1 MAHEPPNDDKK
12 DESIANN
19 SEMAEDIEYTQGM
32 HPNSLKALKK
42 NYFPKGV
49 SGNSMGKPMKWDAL
63 AKVLNEIGDEIA
75 PSYFNK
81 NDLKDMTKRRVVLDR
96 CWERA
101 MRGEIAFVKMLA
113 FLGCLDTKD

>member
-1 MAHEPPNDDKK
+1 MSIEDKK
-12 DESIANN
+12 DEIIPNN
-19 SEMAEDIEYTQGM
+19 RELDEDDEYSQGM

-49 SGNSMGKPMKWDAL
+49 SPNPIGRPMKWDAM

>member
-12 DESIANN
+12 DENIANN
-19 SEMAEDIEYTQGM
+19 SEMDEDIEYTQGM

-49 SGNSMGKPMKWDAL
+49 SPNPIGRPMKWDAM
-63 AKVLNEIGDEIA
+63 ARALNEIGDELA
-75 PSYFNK
+75 RPYFCK
-81 NDLKDMTKRRVVLDR
+81 GDEDITKRRVVMEK
-96 CWERA
+96 CWDRA
-101 MRGEIAFVKMLA
+101 MRGEIAFIKMLA

>member
-1 MAHEPPNDDKK
+1 MSIDDKK
-12 DESIANN
+12 DENIANN

-49 SGNSMGKPMKWDAL
+49 SPNPIGRPMKWDAM
-63 AKVLNEIGDEIA
+63 AQALNELGDEMA
-75 PSYFNK
+75 KPYFCDGK
-81 NDLKDMTKRRVVLDR
+81 EDKSKRRVVLER

-101 MRGEIAFVKMLA
+101 MRGEIAFIKMLA
-113 FLGCLDTKD
+113 FLGCLDSKD